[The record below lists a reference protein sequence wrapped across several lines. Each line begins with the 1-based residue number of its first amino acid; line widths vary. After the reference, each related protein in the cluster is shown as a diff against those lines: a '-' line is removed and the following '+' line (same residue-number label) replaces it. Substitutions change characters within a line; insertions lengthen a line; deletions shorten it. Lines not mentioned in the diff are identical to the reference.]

1 MRVGRL
7 LASSTA
13 TGFPPKSQCRGSGAD
28 RGNDGC
34 EPHVRLS
41 HFLGGKKEAPLAL
54 SSLCPTRAPA
64 PPRPARPALTLKPST
79 ASSSG
84 STLWPRC
91 SRERSHTT
99 QMGIWSSSQYSFRG
113 SRCFSHTPIS
123 PPGPD
128 GRSVRNCFTSWV
140 TLARCRLGRMCRCGK
155 VSRHCGHDTL
165 VSAAPQQRA
174 RQAQQMLWPQSSI
187 MGSTKYCRHTGQVV
201 SCCKHSATLPEAMAR
216 ARGGERAWAPVL
228 SPARSP
234 TRLRSLLSAVSGRCG
249 KASRAD
255 GGRRLPGRSQTRP
268 RAGTAGW
275 PGLSLS
281 RCARRREYGDTAAP
295 PSPATMRRDSKI
307 AADRTPGARRS
318 KRAGQRGLA
327 GADPSGRAGPTPARA
342 EGAARGRGL
351 GRTSCVR
358 LEIPASGLDGFFLWE
373 PGRPRRQRGGGTRG
387 RKLLGYG
394 VLEAGGVRGVRRGQ
408 YNPCLP
414 APGAPA
420 EPWALDLDPGSFVGF
435 PLWCPGLCRGERKL
449 ALCWCGK
456 KRHLASPVG
465 QRAGSSR
472 LSPTQPV
479 RNFIKQP
486 H

>member
-1 MRVGRL
+1 M
-7 LASSTA
+7 
-13 TGFPPKSQCRGSGAD
+13 
-28 RGNDGC
+28 
-34 EPHVRLS
+34 
-41 HFLGGKKEAPLAL
+41 AL

-216 ARGGERAWAPVL
+216 ARGGEGAWAPVP

-281 RCARRREYGDTAAP
+281 RCARRREYGGTAAP

-307 AADRTPGARRS
+307 AADRTPGAWRS
-318 KRAGQRGLA
+318 KHAGQRGRV

-358 LEIPASGLDGFFLWE
+358 LEIPASGLDGFFHWE

-394 VLEAGGVRGVRRGQ
+394 VLEAGGVRGVRRGL

-472 LSPTQPV
+472 LSPTQSV